1 MPLGNSSA
9 YRIGCDI
16 GGTFTD
22 IVVMDD
28 DGNLWTAKADSTP
41 GHFVDGVL
49 QAVDNVAKE
58 IGTDP
63 DQLLK
68 NTDRFVNGTT
78 VVTNT
83 IIELSGA
90 KTGVLTTKGFRDTL
104 RIARSPVGDE
114 RDQNKQQNV
123 PDIVDKRCIKEI
135 PERTDYKGEEII
147 AMDEEALREAVRDLV
162 ENKGVKTIAV
172 CFLWS
177 FKNNE
182 HEQRAREIIKT
193 EYPEV
198 YVTLSHEIYPKI
210 REYERMVT
218 SVLNSY
224 SAPDVA
230 SYLDELQSE
239 LTERGLDESR
249 IAVMQGAGGSTTP
262 SQAKDEPIK
271 LVDSGPA
278 GGVIGTH
285 MLGQKLET
293 DNIIAAD
300 MGGTSFDCSLIENG
314 EYELAERSE
323 VLREVLTG
331 LTKVDITTIGAGGG
345 SIVSVDERG
354 IPQVGPQSAGA
365 DPGPVSFGRG
375 GEYPTLTD
383 VAVVLGLISPS
394 AFQSGSIN
402 LSEKAA
408 ENALAKHI
416 ADPIGMTVNEAAAAT
431 YDIAVATMSDAIR
444 SITVEKGR
452 NPDKFTL
459 FGYGGALPIFA
470 MDVCAPLGI
479 DEIVVPQTA
488 PVFSGYG
495 LLQCD
500 DIRTYS
506 RSMFWSPGEPV
517 EPVNEAVQEMTE
529 KAREDL
535 AAAGFNDDEM
545 EIRREARFKFQG
557 QLYDQ
562 PVRLPDGEVTE
573 EALADIREQFSE
585 IYEDEYGAGTAWETP
600 VVIQSL
606 RVIGTGKT
614 EQRWRDP
621 VEADPHSPDP
631 VRSRDVYLPVERE
644 RTTVDVYSP
653 DSLTPGAS
661 VDGAAVV
668 EGPNMTMFVPEGCDV
683 SVDNFENYRLTQS
696 TAMNERQPTTM
707 VTED

>member
-1 MPLGNSSA
+1 MGPDSNQS

-22 IVVMDD
+22 IVVMEE
-28 DGNLWTAKADSTP
+28 DGSLWTAKADSTP

-49 QAVDNVAKE
+49 QAIDNVAAK
-58 IGTDP
+58 IGTESNE
-63 DQLLK
+63 LLAH
-68 NTDRFVNGTT
+68 TDRFVNGTT
-78 VVTNT
+78 VVTNS

-90 KTGVLTTKGFRDTL
+90 DTGLLTTKGFTDTL

-114 RDQNKQQNV
+114 RDQNEQRNV
-123 PDIVDKRCIKEI
+123 PDIVDREQIKAI
-135 PERTDYKGEEII
+135 PERTDYKGEEIV
-147 AMDEEALREAVRDLV
+147 ALDETAVRSAVRELIEEKDV
-162 ENKGVKTIAV
+162 ETIAV

-177 FKNNE
+177 FRNDE
-182 HEQRAREIIKT
+182 HERRAREIIHE
-193 EYPEV
+193 EYPDV

-224 SAPDVA
+224 TATDVA
-230 SYLDELQSE
+230 SYLDELEST
-239 LTERGLDESR
+239 LVDRGLDGSR

-262 SQAKDEPIK
+262 ANAKDEPVQLI
-271 LVDSGPA
+271 DSGPA
-278 GGVIGTH
+278 GGVIGAH
-285 MLGQKLET
+285 RLGQEVEL

-300 MGGTSFDCSLIENG
+300 MGGTSFDCSLIEDG

-323 VLREVLTG
+323 VLRQVLTG

-345 SIVSVDERG
+345 SIASVDERG

-394 AFQSGSIN
+394 AFQSGSID
-402 LSEKAA
+402 LDGSAA
-408 ENALAKHI
+408 ETAIEKHI
-416 ADPIGMTVNEAAAAT
+416 AQPMGMTVDEAAAAT

-479 DEIVVPQTA
+479 EEVVVPRTA

-517 EPVNEAVQEMTE
+517 DPVDEAVQEMTE
-529 KAREDL
+529 QAQSDL
-535 AAAGFNDDEM
+535 AAAGFDDA
-545 EIRREARFKFQG
+545 EIHLRREARFKFQG
-557 QLYDQ
+557 QLYDKS
-562 PVRLPDGEVTE
+562 VALPDGKVTE
-573 EALADIREQFSE
+573 EELADIRERFPE
-585 IYEDEYGAGTAWETP
+585 IYEAEYGAGTAWETP

-606 RVIGTGKT
+606 RVIGTGRT
-614 EQRWRDP
+614 EQRHRETVAAESHTP
-621 VEADPHSPDP
+621 TT

-644 RTTVDVYSP
+644 RRTVDIYEP
-653 DSLTPGAS
+653 DGLSSGAIL
-661 VDGAAVV
+661 DGPAIV
-668 EGPNMTMFVPEGCDV
+668 EGPNMTMFLPDQCKLE
-683 SVDNFENYRLTQS
+683 VDRFGHYRLNRS
-696 TAMNERQPTTM
+696 TGTDKRQPTTM
-707 VTED
+707 ITED